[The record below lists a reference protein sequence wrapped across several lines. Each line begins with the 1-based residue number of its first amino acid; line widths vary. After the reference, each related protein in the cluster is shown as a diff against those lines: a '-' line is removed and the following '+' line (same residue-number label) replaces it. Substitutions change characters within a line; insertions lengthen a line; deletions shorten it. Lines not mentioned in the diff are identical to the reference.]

1 MHPLSQDVLWRLTM
15 VTVVSIAVF
24 FVSRWRR
31 ALKQRREEAKLEDT
45 WGQPGRGPRRPELT
59 RKLEVAEVAKSNRVD
74 DGTWSDL
81 ELDQVFGKIDRTL
94 SFVGA
99 QVLWQ
104 WLRHPLQTQAAIA
117 ERRAFI
123 DGRVAVAG
131 RRAALQVA
139 LARLGDREGWTTVT
153 ALYESFPMMPG
164 PLLLYRVLPF
174 ALLGSVGATIVLRS
188 ALWLAVAIVL
198 ALGLPAIHY
207 VTDRTI
213 GPYLH
218 ALVGL
223 RRILAAAVSLDAVD
237 PDAISGRLDK
247 SSPSLARLHKS
258 LGVARKSRGGLVGQA
273 TGLTM
278 EYGRAF
284 LLSQLRTYKQ
294 ATNAIQAHR
303 DHLRDVFRLVGEIDA
318 AISVAHLR
326 AHDKAFVAATV
337 DDSEGGI
344 HARGLSHPLLVPD
357 AVGNDLVLVDAG
369 LLITGSNMG
378 GKSTFLRAVGINVV
392 LAQSIG
398 LAVAREYRA
407 PPLCVSSSMQVVD
420 DLGGGISMYRA
431 EVDRIG
437 ELIAR
442 SERGRQLFLLDEV
455 FRGTNANERIAAGV
469 AVLRYLAKQS
479 LVIAA
484 THDREM
490 CEALEGALT
499 MGHFTE
505 IVEGDDVQ
513 FDYTLRPG
521 VLQSTNA
528 LALLER
534 AGYPESILAEA
545 YGLAKQAVAG

>member
-1 MHPLSQDVLWRLTM
+1 MHPLEPDLFLRLTV
-15 VTVVSIAVF
+15 VTVVSIAVLS
-24 FVSRWRR
+24 VSLWRR
-31 ALKQRREEAKLEDT
+31 ALKRRREEAKLEET
-45 WGQPGRGPRRPELT
+45 WGQPGRGRRRPELS
-59 RKLEVAEVAKSNRVD
+59 RKLEVAEGATDNRVD
-74 DGTWSDL
+74 DGTWADL
-81 ELDQVFGKIDRTL
+81 ELDRVFGKVDRTL

-117 ERRAFI
+117 QRRAFI
-123 DGRVAVAG
+123 AGRVEVAG

-153 ALYESFPMMPG
+153 ALYESFPTMPG
-164 PLLLYRVLPF
+164 PLLLYRALPL
-174 ALLGSVGATIVLRS
+174 ALLGSVSATIALRS
-188 ALWLAVAIVL
+188 PQWLVVAIVL
-198 ALGLPAIHY
+198 ALGLPVIHY

-223 RRILAAAVSLDAVD
+223 RRIL
-237 PDAISGRLDK
+237 
-247 SSPSLARLHKS
+247 
-258 LGVARKSRGGLVGQA
+258 
-273 TGLTM
+273 
-278 EYGRAF
+278 
-284 LLSQLRTYKQ
+284 
-294 ATNAIQAHR
+294 
-303 DHLRDVFRLVGEIDA
+303 RDVFRLVGEIDA
-318 AISVAHLR
+318 AISVAHLQ
-326 AHDKAFVAATV
+326 AHDKAFVVATV
-337 DDSEGGI
+337 DDSAQGI
-344 HARGLSHPLLVPD
+344 HARELSHPLLVPD
-357 AVGNDLVLVDAG
+357 AVGNDLVLAEAG

-378 GKSTFLRAVGINVV
+378 GKSTFLRAVGINVI
-392 LAQSIG
+392 LAQSLG
-398 LAVAREYRA
+398 LAVAREFRA
-407 PPLCVSSSMQVVD
+407 PPLQVSSSMQVVD
-420 DLGGGISMYRA
+420 DLDGGISMYRA

-442 SERGRQLFLLDEV
+442 SEHGRQLFLLDEV
-455 FRGTNANERIAAGV
+455 FRGTNANERIAGSV

-490 CEALEGALT
+490 CDVLDGAMT

-505 IVEGDDVQ
+505 TVEGDDVQ

-545 YGLAKQAVAG
+545 FALAKDAAG